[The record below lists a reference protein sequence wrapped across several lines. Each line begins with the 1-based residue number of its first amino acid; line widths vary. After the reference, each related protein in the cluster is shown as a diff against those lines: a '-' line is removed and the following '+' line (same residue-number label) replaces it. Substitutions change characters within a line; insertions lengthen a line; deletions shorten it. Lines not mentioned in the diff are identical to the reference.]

1 MPDQD
6 ELQKILIADDHD
18 IVREAVAR
26 FLAAELG
33 AEVTTVGSADAALVA
48 IQEKGPF
55 SVVLLD
61 IDMAGMRG
69 TESVRS
75 VIVANH
81 PGAVVIF
88 SGIANDDFV
97 ARAINAGARGHI
109 PKTQSLASLPDAI
122 RLIVSGTV
130 FVPFVSRPTQRE
142 RSTGDGLTT
151 KQLEVLRLV
160 SRGFSNKQI
169 GLDLGMTEVAVKMH
183 MRNICARLGTK
194 NRTEAAMIA
203 RDSGLLN

>member
-33 AEVTTVGSADAALVA
+33 AEVTTVANADAALVS

-69 TESVRS
+69 TESVRR
-75 VIVANH
+75 VVAANH

-88 SGIANDDFV
+88 SGVANEDFV
-97 ARAINAGARGHI
+97 ARAIDAGARGHI

-130 FVPFVSRPTQRE
+130 FVPFVSRSTQRV
-142 RSTGDGLTT
+142 RSTSDGLTT

-169 GLDLGMTEVAVKMH
+169 GLDLGMTEIAVKMH
-183 MRNICARLGTK
+183 MRNICTRLGTK
-194 NRTEAAMIA
+194 NRTQAAMIA